1 VTRPDAPLVFPDPGH
16 RIVKFPN
23 AIAPEDF
30 AGFRLD
36 RGAFFPVLTD
46 ADAFEVPI
54 LAGEPGGEPHPAV
67 VLTAHGKGVFAY
79 TALSWPRHLD
89 DLNPGSLRLLGN
101 LVSYLWRR

>member
-1 VTRPDAPLVFPDPGH
+1 VS
-16 RIVKFPN
+16 FPN
-23 AIAPEDF
+23 RIAPEDF

-67 VLTAHGKGVFAY
+67 ALTAHGKGVFAY